1 MQQSTSQLRGVGYR
15 RVFPKTTHKYH
26 FEGVETGAMYD
37 SSKVPNA
44 SLRPAPYLPVIE
56 YIQKDINPMIPVV
69 MKAGT
74 LVSVDENNYLV
85 PCNGGV
91 ESVVGVYSQLDV
103 EHLVLKQGT
112 DNDAIQTSDIGVN
125 VVIPPNKPFGVL
137 FHDAYQDTSG
147 AYINFDPQGE
157 GIAVATLGWAHFPFI
172 PAINDGGSDAAYLIH
187 MGLQRNEIIWGSGQ
201 MFNTGGSWTAP
212 HNEDL
217 AFAGVLHNV
226 ILQDT
231 VYEVKVLVMD
241 GGAGPAPA
249 NATNFVEFTDFV
261 INPNAGTDGADQIQF
276 TADIGAT
283 KDVWVYYIVRGSSY
297 VRSDVA
303 TSDQIPVS
311 DVSPF
316 KNSGSLI
323 VPGGSAFNYT
333 AIDRQ
338 QKLISAATAQSFG
351 AYTRI
356 SIVTPGFS
364 RPDTRL
370 SEGDYVMSDRFGNPV
385 KFTPKYDDPD
395 QIIGR
400 VYTVEQAGDWKNP
413 QYPWSRHAGNMVQ
426 TAPGLGLV
434 GSGTNGLP
442 PHIWDSGQ
450 IDPEQARGM
459 WINLQCR

>member
-1 MQQSTSQLRGVGYR
+1 MRQSTSQLRGVGFR

-37 SSKVPNA
+37 SSKVPSA

-56 YIQKDINPMIPVV
+56 FIQKDTNPMIPTV

-74 LVSVDENNYLV
+74 IVSVDENNYLV

-103 EHLVLKQGT
+103 DHLVLKQGT
-112 DNDAIQTSDIGVN
+112 DNDAVLSSDIGAE

-137 FHDAYQDTSG
+137 FHDAYQDTSEV
-147 AYINFDPQGE
+147 YINFDPQGE
-157 GIAVATLGWAHFPFI
+157 GVAVATLGWAHYPFI
-172 PAINDGGSDAAYLIH
+172 SAINDGGSDAAYLIH
-187 MGLQRNEIIWGSGQ
+187 MGMQRNEIIWGSGQ
-201 MFNTGGSWTAP
+201 KFNTSTGWTGT

-217 AFAGVLHNV
+217 AFAGVLNGV
-226 ILQDT
+226 SLQDT
-231 VYEVKVLVMD
+231 NYEVKVFVMD
-241 GGAGPAPA
+241 ENTGPVPF
-249 NATNFVEFTDFV
+249 NATNFEEYTN
-261 INPNAGTDGADQIQF
+261 INIVANGGTGGVDQLQFLVDIPAD
-276 TADIGAT
+276 
-283 KDVWVYYIVRGSSY
+283 KDVWVYYVARGSNY
-297 VRSDVA
+297 VTGEVS
-303 TSDQIPVS
+303 SDQIYV
-311 DVSPF
+311 DDTAPF
-316 KNSGSLI
+316 ADAGQLI

-333 AIDRQ
+333 AVDRNT
-338 QKLISAATAQSFG
+338 KLLTAATAQSYG

-385 KFTPKYDDPD
+385 KFTPGYDAPD

-400 VYTVEQAGDWKNP
+400 VYTIEEAGDWKNP
-413 QYPWSRHAGNMVQ
+413 QYPWSRNAGNMVQ

-450 IDPEQARGM
+450 TDPEQARGM